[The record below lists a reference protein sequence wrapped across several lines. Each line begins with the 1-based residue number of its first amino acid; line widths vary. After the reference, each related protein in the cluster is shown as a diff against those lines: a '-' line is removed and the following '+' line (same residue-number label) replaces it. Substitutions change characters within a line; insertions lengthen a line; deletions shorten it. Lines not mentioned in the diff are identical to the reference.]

1 MPYFFVDNS
10 LLSVSCSVLFCFFLF
25 ISITYHV
32 FKFPKRQTVSFP
44 NSTTYHPK
52 SKTGKKTITLTHGK
66 RLRNHV
72 ALIDKSEISCGSSS
86 LKDLTPTTDRSCWKS
101 SKVKRDG
108 DTCNKELY
116 NEMLKKK
123 KRCQGLKNESFV
135 IHVTLTSSFVTQ
147 GCHAPVTHLTTF
159 FVLVTCLLDEALTLQ
174 WE

>member
-1 MPYFFVDNS
+1 MTYFS
-10 LLSVSCSVLFCFFLF
+10 LIIPCSRFLVLFCFVFFLF

-32 FKFPKRQTVSFP
+32 FKCPKRQTVSFP

-52 SKTGKKTITLTHGK
+52 SKTGKKIITLTHGK

-123 KRCQGLKNESFV
+123 RCKGLKNESFV

>member
-10 LLSVSCSVLFCFFLF
+10 LLSVSCSVLFCFFFSSRSLITFLSSLNAKLF
-25 ISITYHV
+25 RFLIRQRITQNQRRV
-32 FKFPKRQTVSFP
+32 
-44 NSTTYHPK
+44 
-52 SKTGKKTITLTHGK
+52 KKTITLTHGK

-123 KRCQGLKNESFV
+123 KRCLGLKNESFV
-135 IHVTLTSSFVTQ
+135 IHVTLTSSFVTH

>member
-10 LLSVSCSVLFCFFLF
+10 LLSVSCSVLFCFVFFLF

-32 FKFPKRQTVSFP
+32 FKCPKRQTVSFP

-52 SKTGKKTITLTHGK
+52 SKTGKKIITLTHGK

-116 NEMLKKK
+116 NELFKKK
-123 KRCQGLKNESFV
+123 IYVKGLKMNPLLF
-135 IHVTLTSSFVTQ
+135 TSLWLANLSRK
-147 GCHAPVTHLTTF
+147 AVTHPSHI
-159 FVLVTCLLDEALTLQ
+159 
-174 WE
+174 